1 MSRDGD
7 RSIRGSTMRFDKS
20 RELYQRSK
28 QSLAGGVSSHHRA
41 GEKPVPLF
49 FERGKGSRLYDVDGN
64 EFIDY
69 FMGNG
74 PAIFGHAPDFLLDAV
89 RGSLDRGQMFAGQHD
104 LEFRVAELVKETVP
118 CVDLVRYS
126 SSGTEAVLTAVRL
139 ARAHTGRNR
148 IIKFEGHYHGW
159 GDPVLYS
166 VGPSLEDM
174 GPYESPTPVP
184 ESAGQ
189 SRGSSQEV
197 IVLPWNDLDVL
208 TRAVERHQ
216 EDIAAIIMEPVP
228 VNTNGA
234 FPKPGYLEGVRELC
248 DDNGIVLIF
257 DEVITG
263 YRLALGGA
271 QEYLGVTPDVVTLA
285 KAVAGG
291 FPLSIVAGKQ
301 RIMDSIAD
309 GSVMHAGTASG
320 NITSLVAAEA
330 TINKLKENGGEAIK
344 YLHYIGS
351 RLVDGLKRLGQKH
364 EEDILIQGPAPIFS
378 MAFTREVA
386 LPDYRSFKE
395 HADHERYA
403 RFRQELLER
412 GVRTNDHGKWFL
424 STAHTEEDIDQTLD
438 AADGAFRAL

>member
-1 MSRDGD
+1 
-7 RSIRGSTMRFDKS
+7 
-20 RELYQRSK
+20 
-28 QSLAGGVSSHHRA
+28 HR
-41 GEKPVPLF
+41 
-49 FERGKGSRLYDVDGN
+49 
-64 EFIDY
+64 
-69 FMGNG
+69 
-74 PAIFGHAPDFLLDAV
+74 
-89 RGSLDRGQMFAGQHD
+89 
-104 LEFRVAELVKETVP
+104 
-118 CVDLVRYS
+118 
-126 SSGTEAVLTAVRL
+126 
-139 ARAHTGRNR
+139 
-148 IIKFEGHYHGW
+148 
-159 GDPVLYS
+159 
-166 VGPSLEDM
+166 
-174 GPYESPTPVP
+174 
-184 ESAGQ
+184 
-189 SRGSSQEV
+189 
-197 IVLPWNDLDVL
+197 
-208 TRAVERHQ
+208 
-216 EDIAAIIMEPVP
+216 EDIAAVIMEPVP

-234 FPKPGYLEGVRELC
+234 FPNPGYLEGVRELC

-263 YRLALGGA
+263 YRIALGGA

-301 RIMDSIAD
+301 KIMDSIAD

-330 TINKLKENGGEAIK
+330 TIIKLKENGGEAIK

-364 EEDILIQGPAPIFS
+364 EEDILIQGPAPIFC
-378 MAFTREVA
+378 MAFTREEV

-412 GVRTNDHGKWFL
+412 GVRTTAHGKWFL